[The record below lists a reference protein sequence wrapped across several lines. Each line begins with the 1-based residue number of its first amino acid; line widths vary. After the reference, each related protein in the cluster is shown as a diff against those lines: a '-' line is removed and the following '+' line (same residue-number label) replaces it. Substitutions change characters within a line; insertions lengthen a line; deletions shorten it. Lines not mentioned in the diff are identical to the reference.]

1 MPLNYSIL
9 LKLSQIQG
17 KNLMNQGQRNPKSR
31 KYLTELVQTYIV
43 KALHAAR
50 QWRVQLIGNWLYK
63 YSSWGVTS
71 LFLVGVSL
79 SIVMAA
85 CSPPNA
91 NNPTGK
97 PGTTSQSDVT
107 LNFVSYSVTN
117 AAYQQIIPKFIEQWK
132 KEHNQNV
139 TFNQSYDGS
148 GSQTL
153 AVIDGKEAD
162 VVHLSLALDINKL
175 VQAGFIQPGWE
186 KEAPNDAIVTKSLDA
201 IAIREGNP
209 KNIKTWADLAR
220 NGVNVV
226 TPDPRTSG
234 GARWNFLS
242 LWGSVTKTGGN
253 ENQAIDFTAKVY
265 NNAPLLPKTAR
276 NATELFFNDNKGDV
290 LINYENEMIL
300 LAKNGKKISY
310 VVPDVNISIDN
321 PVAVVDKNV
330 DKHGT
335 RAIAEAFIKFLYTP
349 ESQREFTKL
358 GFRPVDLTVSQ
369 EVESKFPKIKTV
381 FKAQDLG
388 GWDEIQKKFFDE
400 GAIFD
405 KIRAKKS

>member
-1 MPLNYSIL
+1 
-9 LKLSQIQG
+9 
-17 KNLMNQGQRNPKSR
+17 MNQGQRTPKSR
-31 KYLTELVQTYIV
+31 RYLTELVQTYIV

-50 QWRVQLIGNWLYK
+50 QWRVQLIRNWLYK
-63 YSSWGVTS
+63 YSSWGVVS

-79 SIVMAA
+79 SVVMSA
-85 CSPPNA
+85 CSSPNVD
-91 NNPTGK
+91 NTGNA
-97 PGTTSQSDVT
+97 GAASQRDVT
-107 LNFVSYSVTN
+107 LTFVSYSVTS
-117 AAYQQIIPKFIEQWK
+117 AAYQQIIPKFIELWK

-148 GSQTL
+148 GSQTF

-162 VVHLSLALDINKL
+162 VVHLSLAIDINKL
-175 VQAGFIQPGWE
+175 VEVGFIQPGWE
-186 KEAPNDAIVTKSLDA
+186 KEAPNDAIVTKSVDA

-220 NGVNVV
+220 DGVNVV

-253 ENQAIDFTAKVY
+253 ENQAIEFTSKVY

-290 LINYENEMIL
+290 LLNYENEMIL
-300 LAKNGKKISY
+300 LAKNGKKFSY
-310 VVPDVNISIDN
+310 FVPDVNISIDN

-335 RAIAEAFIKFLYTP
+335 RPIAEAFIKFLYTP

-358 GFRPVDLTVSQ
+358 GFRPVDLTVTK
-369 EVESKFPKIKTV
+369 EVEGKFPKIKTI

>member
-1 MPLNYSIL
+1 
-9 LKLSQIQG
+9 
-17 KNLMNQGQRNPKSR
+17 MNQGQRPPKSR
-31 KYLTELVQTYIV
+31 RYLTELVQTYIV

-50 QWRVQLIGNWLYK
+50 QWRVQLIRWLYK
-63 YSSWGVTS
+63 YSAWGVAS

-85 CSPPNA
+85 CSPRNINNTGNA
-91 NNPTGK
+91 GAAF
-97 PGTTSQSDVT
+97 QSDVT
-107 LNFVSYSVTN
+107 LTFVSYSVTS

-175 VQAGFIQPGWE
+175 VEAGFIQPGWE

-220 NGVNVV
+220 DGVNVV

-253 ENQAIDFTAKVY
+253 ENQAIDFTSKVY

-276 NATELFFNDNKGDV
+276 NATELFFNDNQGDV
-290 LINYENEMIL
+290 LLNYENEMIL
-300 LAKNGKKISY
+300 LAQNGKKISY

-335 RAIAEAFIKFLYTP
+335 RPIAEAFIKFLYTP

-358 GFRPVDLTVSQ
+358 GFRPVNLTITK
-369 EVESKFPKIKTV
+369 EVEGKFPKIKTI
-381 FKAQDLG
+381 FKAEDLG
-388 GWDEIQKKFFDE
+388 GWKEIQKKFFDE

>member
-1 MPLNYSIL
+1 
-9 LKLSQIQG
+9 
-17 KNLMNQGQRNPKSR
+17 MNQGQRTPKSR
-31 KYLTELVQTYIV
+31 RYLTELVQTYIG

-50 QWRVQLIGNWLYK
+50 QRRVQLIRWLYK
-63 YSSWGVTS
+63 YSAWGVVS

-85 CSPPNA
+85 CSPRNVNNTGNA
-91 NNPTGK
+91 GAA
-97 PGTTSQSDVT
+97 SQSDVT
-107 LNFVSYSVTN
+107 LTFVSYSVTN

-132 KEHNQNV
+132 KEHNQNI

-175 VQAGFIQPGWE
+175 VEAGFIQPGWE

-201 IAIREGNP
+201 IAIRQGNP
-209 KNIKTWADLAR
+209 KNIKTWTDLAQD
-220 NGVNVV
+220 GVNVV
-226 TPDPRTSG
+226 TADPRTSG

-253 ENQAIDFTAKVY
+253 ENQAIDFISKVY

-276 NATELFFNDNKGDV
+276 NASEVFFKDGQGDV
-290 LINYENEMIL
+290 LLNYENEMIL
-300 LAKNGKKISY
+300 STQNGEKISY

-335 RAIAEAFIKFLYTP
+335 RLLAEAFIKFLYTP
-349 ESQREFTKL
+349 DSQREFTKL
-358 GFRPVDLTVSQ
+358 GFRPVDLTIAK
-369 EVESKFPKIKTV
+369 ETEANFPKIKTI
-381 FKAQDLG
+381 FKAEDLG
-388 GWDEIQKKFFDE
+388 GWNEIQKKFFDE

>member
-1 MPLNYSIL
+1 
-9 LKLSQIQG
+9 
-17 KNLMNQGQRNPKSR
+17 MNQGQRNPKSR
-31 KYLTELVQTYIV
+31 EYLTELVQTYIV

-186 KEAPNDAIVTKSLDA
+186 TEAPNDAIVTKSLDA

-253 ENQAIDFTAKVY
+253 ENQAIDFTSKVY

-358 GFRPVDLTVSQ
+358 GFRPVDLTVSK

>member
-1 MPLNYSIL
+1 M
-9 LKLSQIQG
+9 
-17 KNLMNQGQRNPKSR
+17 
-31 KYLTELVQTYIV
+31 TELVQTYIA
-43 KALHAAR
+43 KALHTTR
-50 QWRVQLIGNWLYK
+50 QWRVQLIRNWLYK
-63 YSSWGVTS
+63 YSSLGVVS

-79 SIVMAA
+79 SVIMAA
-85 CSPPNA
+85 CSPRNTDNA
-91 NNPTGK
+91 GAA
-97 PGTTSQSDVT
+97 SQSDVT
-107 LNFVSYSVTN
+107 LTFVSYSVTN

-175 VQAGFIQPGWE
+175 VQAGFIQAGWE
-186 KEAPNDAIVTKSLDA
+186 KEAPNDAIVTKSLNA

-220 NGVNVV
+220 NGINVV

-242 LWGSVTKTGGN
+242 LWGSVTETGKT
-253 ENQAIDFTAKVY
+253 ENQAIDFTSKVY
-265 NNAPLLPKTAR
+265 NNVPLLPKTAR
-276 NATELFFNDNKGDV
+276 NATELFYNDNQGDV
-290 LINYENEMIL
+290 LLNYENEMIL

-310 VVPDVNISIDN
+310 IVPDINISIDN

-335 RAIAEAFIKFLYTP
+335 RPIAEAFIKFLYTP
-349 ESQREFTKL
+349 ESQREFTNL
-358 GFRPVDLTVSQ
+358 GFRPVDLTVSK
-369 EVESKFPKIKTV
+369 EMEGKFPKIKTI

>member
-9 LKLSQIQG
+9 LKLSQIKG
-17 KNLMNQGQRNPKSR
+17 KNLMNQGQRTPKSR
-31 KYLTELVQTYIV
+31 RYLTELVQTYIV
-43 KALHAAR
+43 KALHTAR
-50 QWRVQLIGNWLYK
+50 QWRVQLIRWLYK
-63 YSSWGVTS
+63 YSAWGVAS
-71 LFLVGVSL
+71 LFLVGLSL

-85 CSPPNA
+85 CSPRNVNNTGNA
-91 NNPTGK
+91 GVA
-97 PGTTSQSDVT
+97 SQSDVT
-107 LNFVSYSVTN
+107 LTFVSYSVTS

-148 GSQTL
+148 GSQTI

-175 VQAGFIQPGWE
+175 VEAGFIQSGWE
-186 KEAPNDAIVTKSLDA
+186 KEAPNDAIVTKSVDA

-220 NGVNVV
+220 DGVNVMM
-226 TPDPRTSG
+226 PDPRTSG

-242 LWGSVTKTGGN
+242 LWGSVTKAGGN
-253 ENQAIDFTAKVY
+253 ENQAIDFISKVY

-276 NATELFFNDNKGDV
+276 NASELFFKDGQGDV
-290 LINYENEMIL
+290 LLNYENEMIL
-300 LAKNGKKISY
+300 SVQNGEKVPF

-321 PVAVVDKNV
+321 PVAIVDKNV

-335 RAIAEAFIKFLYTP
+335 RLIAEAFIKFLYTP
-349 ESQREFTKL
+349 DSQREFSKL
-358 GFRPVDLTVSQ
+358 GFRPVDLTIAK
-369 EVESKFPKIKTV
+369 ETAANFPKIKTI
-381 FKAQDLG
+381 FKAEDLG

>member
-1 MPLNYSIL
+1 
-9 LKLSQIQG
+9 
-17 KNLMNQGQRNPKSR
+17 
-31 KYLTELVQTYIV
+31 
-43 KALHAAR
+43 
-50 QWRVQLIGNWLYK
+50 
-63 YSSWGVTS
+63 
-71 LFLVGVSL
+71 
-79 SIVMAA
+79 MAA
-85 CSPPNA
+85 CSPRDINNTGNA
-91 NNPTGK
+91 SAV
-97 PGTTSQSDVT
+97 SQNDVT
-107 LNFVSYSVTN
+107 LTFVSYSVTS

-132 KEHNQNV
+132 KEHKQNV

-186 KEAPNDAIVTKSLDA
+186 KEAPNDAIVTKSLEA
-201 IAIREGNP
+201 IAVREGNP

-220 NGVNVV
+220 DGVNVV

-242 LWGSVTKTGGN
+242 LWGSVTETGKN
-253 ENQAIDFTAKVY
+253 ENQAIDFTSKVY

-276 NATELFFNDNKGDV
+276 NATELFYNDNQGDV
-290 LINYENEMIL
+290 LLNYENEMIL

-310 VVPDVNISIDN
+310 IVPDINISIDN
-321 PVAVVDKNV
+321 PVAVVDKNA

-335 RAIAEAFIKFLYTP
+335 RPIAEAFIKFLYTP

-358 GFRPVDLTVSQ
+358 GFRPVDLTVLK
-369 EVESKFPKIKTV
+369 ETEGNFPKIKTI

>member
-1 MPLNYSIL
+1 
-9 LKLSQIQG
+9 
-17 KNLMNQGQRNPKSR
+17 MNQGQRTFKSR
-31 KYLTELVQTYIV
+31 RYLTELVQTYIV
-43 KALHAAR
+43 KALHARR
-50 QWRVQLIGNWLYK
+50 QWRIQLIRNWLYK
-63 YSSWGVTS
+63 YSSLGVAS

-79 SIVMAA
+79 SVIMAA
-85 CSPPNA
+85 CSPRDI
-91 NNPTGK
+91 NNTGNT
-97 PGTTSQSDVT
+97 GAVSQNDVT
-107 LNFVSYSVTN
+107 LTFVSYSVTS

-175 VQAGFIQPGWE
+175 VQAGFIQPAWE
-186 KEAPNDAIVTKSLDA
+186 KEAPNDAIVTKSLNA

-220 NGVNVV
+220 DGVNVV

-242 LWGSVTKTGGN
+242 LWGSVIETGKN
-253 ENQAIDFTAKVY
+253 ENQAIDFTSKVY

-276 NATELFFNDNKGDV
+276 NATELFFNDNQGDV
-290 LINYENEMIL
+290 LLNYENEMIL

-310 VVPDVNISIDN
+310 IVPDINISIDN

-335 RAIAEAFIKFLYTP
+335 RPIAEAFIKFLYTS

-358 GFRPVDLTVSQ
+358 GFRPVDLTVTK
-369 EVESKFPKIKTV
+369 ETEGKFPKIKTI

>member
-1 MPLNYSIL
+1 
-9 LKLSQIQG
+9 
-17 KNLMNQGQRNPKSR
+17 MNQGQRTPKSR
-31 KYLTELVQTYIV
+31 RYLTELVQTYIV

-50 QWRVQLIGNWLYK
+50 QWHVQLIRWLYK
-63 YSSWGVTS
+63 YSAWGVAS

-85 CSPPNA
+85 CSPRNVNNTGNA
-91 NNPTGK
+91 GAV
-97 PGTTSQSDVT
+97 SQSDVT
-107 LNFVSYSVTN
+107 LTFVSYSVTN

-132 KEHNQNV
+132 KEHNQNI

-175 VQAGFIQPGWE
+175 VEAGFIQSGWE
-186 KEAPNDAIVTKSLDA
+186 KEAPNDAIVTKSLNA
-201 IAIREGNP
+201 IAIRQGNP
-209 KNIKTWADLAR
+209 KNIKTWTDLAQD
-220 NGVNVV
+220 GVKVV
-226 TPDPRTSG
+226 TADPRTSG

-253 ENQAIDFTAKVY
+253 ENQAIDFISKVY

-276 NATELFFNDNKGDV
+276 NASEVFFKDGQGDI
-290 LINYENEMIL
+290 LLNYENEMIL
-300 LAKNGKKISY
+300 SMQNGEKISY

-335 RAIAEAFIKFLYTP
+335 RPIAEAFIKFLYTP
-349 ESQREFTKL
+349 DSQREFTKL
-358 GFRPVDLTVSQ
+358 GFRPVDLAIAKET
-369 EVESKFPKIKTV
+369 EANFPKIKTI
-381 FKAQDLG
+381 FKAEDLG
-388 GWDEIQKKFFDE
+388 GWNEIQKKFFDE

>member
-1 MPLNYSIL
+1 
-9 LKLSQIQG
+9 
-17 KNLMNQGQRNPKSR
+17 MNQGQRTFKSR
-31 KYLTELVQTYIV
+31 RYLTELVQTYIV
-43 KALHAAR
+43 KALHTTR
-50 QWRVQLIGNWLYK
+50 QWRVQLIRNWLYK
-63 YSSWGVTS
+63 YSSLGVVS

-79 SIVMAA
+79 SVIMAA
-85 CSPPNA
+85 CSPRDI
-91 NNPTGK
+91 NNTGN
-97 PGTTSQSDVT
+97 TSAVSQNDVT
-107 LNFVSYSVTN
+107 LTFVSYSVTS

-220 NGVNVV
+220 DGVNVV

-242 LWGSVTKTGGN
+242 LWGSVTETGKN
-253 ENQAIDFTAKVY
+253 ENQAIDFTSKVY

-276 NATELFFNDNKGDV
+276 NATELFFNDNQGDV
-290 LINYENEMIL
+290 LLNYENEMIL

-310 VVPDVNISIDN
+310 IVPDINISIDN

-335 RAIAEAFIKFLYTP
+335 RAIAEAFIKFLYTA

-358 GFRPVDLTVSQ
+358 GFRPVDLTVTK
-369 EVESKFPKIKTV
+369 EMEGKFPKIKTI

>member
-1 MPLNYSIL
+1 
-9 LKLSQIQG
+9 
-17 KNLMNQGQRNPKSR
+17 MNQGQRTSKSR
-31 KYLTELVQTYIV
+31 RYLTELVQTYIV
-43 KALHAAR
+43 KALHTAK
-50 QWRVQLIGNWLYK
+50 QWRVQLIRWLYK
-63 YSSWGVTS
+63 YSAWSVAS
-71 LFLVGVSL
+71 LFLVGLSL

-85 CSPPNA
+85 CSPRNVNNTGNA
-91 NNPTGK
+91 GVA
-97 PGTTSQSDVT
+97 SQSDVT
-107 LNFVSYSVTN
+107 LTFVSYSVTN

-175 VQAGFIQPGWE
+175 VEAGFIQSGWE
-186 KEAPNDAIVTKSLDA
+186 KEAPNDAIVTKSLEA

-220 NGVNVV
+220 DGVNVMM
-226 TPDPRTSG
+226 PDPRSSG

-242 LWGSVTKTGGN
+242 LWGSVTKAGGN
-253 ENQAIDFTAKVY
+253 ENQAIDFISKVY

-276 NATELFFNDNKGDV
+276 NASELFFKDGQGDV
-290 LINYENEMIL
+290 LLNYENEMIL
-300 LAKNGKKISY
+300 SAQNGEKFPF

-321 PVAVVDKNV
+321 PVAIVDKNV
-330 DKHGT
+330 DKHRT
-335 RAIAEAFIKFLYTP
+335 RPIAEAFIQFLYTP
-349 ESQREFTKL
+349 DSQREFSKL
-358 GFRPVDLTVSQ
+358 GFRPVDLTIAK
-369 EVESKFPKIKTV
+369 ETAANFPKIKTI
-381 FKAQDLG
+381 FKAEDLG
-388 GWDEIQKKFFDE
+388 GWEEIQKKFFDE

>member
-1 MPLNYSIL
+1 
-9 LKLSQIQG
+9 
-17 KNLMNQGQRNPKSR
+17 MNQGQRTPKSR
-31 KYLTELVQTYIV
+31 RYLTELVHTYIV
-43 KALHAAR
+43 KALHTAR
-50 QWRVQLIGNWLYK
+50 QWRVQLIRWLYK
-63 YSSWGVTS
+63 YSSWGVVS
-71 LFLVGVSL
+71 LFFVGVSL

-85 CSPPNA
+85 CSPPNID
-91 NNPTGK
+91 NTGNA
-97 PGTTSQSDVT
+97 GATSQSDVT
-107 LNFVSYSVTN
+107 LTFVSYSVTS

-175 VQAGFIQPGWE
+175 VQANFIQPGWE
-186 KEAPNDAIVTKSLDA
+186 KEAPNNAIVTKSVNA
-201 IAIREGNP
+201 IAVREGNP
-209 KNIKTWADLAR
+209 KNIKTWADLAGD
-220 NGVNVV
+220 GVNVMM
-226 TPDPRTSG
+226 PDPRTSG

-253 ENQAIDFTAKVY
+253 ENQAIDFTSKVY

-290 LINYENEMIL
+290 LLNYENEMIL
-300 LAKNGKKISY
+300 SVQNGKKISY
-310 VVPDVNISIDN
+310 VVPDINISIDN

-330 DKHGT
+330 DKHRT
-335 RAIAEAFIKFLYTP
+335 RPIAEAFIKFLYTP
-349 ESQREFTKL
+349 ESQREFSKL
-358 GFRPVDLTVSQ
+358 GFRPVDLTIAK
-369 EVESKFPKIKTV
+369 ETAANFPKIKTI
-381 FKAQDLG
+381 FKAEDLG

>member
-1 MPLNYSIL
+1 
-9 LKLSQIQG
+9 
-17 KNLMNQGQRNPKSR
+17 MNQGQRTPKTR
-31 KYLTELVQTYIV
+31 RYLTELVQTYIV
-43 KALHAAR
+43 QALHTAR
-50 QWRVQLIGNWLYK
+50 QWRVQLIRWLYK
-63 YSSWGVTS
+63 YSSWGVAS
-71 LFLVGVSL
+71 LFLVGLSL

-85 CSPPNA
+85 CSPRNID
-91 NNPTGK
+91 NTGSA
-97 PGTTSQSDVT
+97 GAASQSDVNLT
-107 LNFVSYSVTN
+107 FVSYSVTS

-139 TFNQSYDGS
+139 TFKQSYDGS

-175 VQAGFIQPGWE
+175 VEAGFIQPGWE
-186 KEAPNDAIVTKSLDA
+186 KEAPNDAIVTKSLNA

-220 NGVNVV
+220 DGVNVMM
-226 TPDPRTSG
+226 PDPRTSG

-242 LWGSVTKTGGN
+242 LWGSVTKTGGS
-253 ENQAIDFTAKVY
+253 ENQAIDFISKVY

-276 NATELFFNDNKGDV
+276 NASELFFKDGEGDV
-290 LINYENEMIL
+290 LLNYENEMIL
-300 LAKNGKKISY
+300 SAQNGEKVPF

-330 DKHGT
+330 DKHRT
-335 RAIAEAFIKFLYTP
+335 RPIAEAFIKFLYTP
-349 ESQREFTKL
+349 DSQREFAKL
-358 GFRPVDLTVSQ
+358 GFRPVDLTIAK
-369 EVESKFPKIKTV
+369 ETAANFPKIKTI
-381 FKAQDLG
+381 FKAEDLG

>member
-1 MPLNYSIL
+1 
-9 LKLSQIQG
+9 
-17 KNLMNQGQRNPKSR
+17 MNQGQRNPKSR

>member
-1 MPLNYSIL
+1 M
-9 LKLSQIQG
+9 
-17 KNLMNQGQRNPKSR
+17 
-31 KYLTELVQTYIV
+31 TELVQTYIV

-50 QWRVQLIGNWLYK
+50 QWRVQLIRWLYK
-63 YSSWGVTS
+63 YSTWGVAS

-85 CSPPNA
+85 CSPRNVNNTGNA
-91 NNPTGK
+91 DAA
-97 PGTTSQSDVT
+97 SQSNVT
-107 LNFVSYSVTN
+107 LTFVSYSVTN
-117 AAYQQIIPKFIEQWK
+117 AAYQQIIPKFIAQWK
-132 KEHNQNV
+132 KEHNQNI

-186 KEAPNDAIVTKSLDA
+186 KEAPNDAIVTKSLNA
-201 IAIREGNP
+201 IAIRQGNP
-209 KNIKTWADLAR
+209 KNIKTWPDLAQD
-220 NGVNVV
+220 GVKVV
-226 TPDPRTSG
+226 TADPRTSG

-253 ENQAIDFTAKVY
+253 ENQAIDFIAKVY

-276 NATELFFNDNKGDV
+276 NASEVFFKDGQGDV
-290 LINYENEMIL
+290 LLNYENEMIL
-300 LAKNGKKISY
+300 STQNGEKISY

-335 RAIAEAFIKFLYTP
+335 RPIAEAFIKFLYTP
-349 ESQREFTKL
+349 DSQREFTKL
-358 GFRPVDLTVSQ
+358 GFRPVSLAIAKET
-369 EVESKFPKIKTV
+369 EANFPKIKTI
-381 FKAQDLG
+381 FKAEDLG
-388 GWDEIQKKFFDE
+388 GWNEIQKKFFDE

>member
-1 MPLNYSIL
+1 M
-9 LKLSQIQG
+9 
-17 KNLMNQGQRNPKSR
+17 
-31 KYLTELVQTYIV
+31 TELVQTYIV

>member
-1 MPLNYSIL
+1 
-9 LKLSQIQG
+9 
-17 KNLMNQGQRNPKSR
+17 MNQGQRTPKSR
-31 KYLTELVQTYIV
+31 RYLTEFVQTYIV
-43 KALHAAR
+43 KTLHAAR
-50 QWRVQLIGNWLYK
+50 QWRVQLIRWLYK
-63 YSSWGVTS
+63 YSAWGVAS

-85 CSPPNA
+85 CSPRNVNNTGNA
-91 NNPTGK
+91 GAA
-97 PGTTSQSDVT
+97 SQSDVT
-107 LNFVSYSVTN
+107 LTFVSYSVTN

-132 KEHNQNV
+132 KEHNQNI

-175 VQAGFIQPGWE
+175 VEAGFIQSGWE
-186 KEAPNDAIVTKSLDA
+186 KEAPNDAIVTKSLNA
-201 IAIREGNP
+201 IAIRQGNP
-209 KNIKTWADLAR
+209 KNIKTWTDLAQD
-220 NGVNVV
+220 GVNVV
-226 TPDPRTSG
+226 TADPRTSG

-253 ENQAIDFTAKVY
+253 ENQAIDFIAKVY

-276 NATELFFNDNKGDV
+276 NASEVFLKDGQGDV
-290 LINYENEMIL
+290 LLNYENEMIL
-300 LAKNGKKISY
+300 STQNGEKISY

-335 RAIAEAFIKFLYTP
+335 RPIAEAFIKFLYTP

-358 GFRPVDLTVSQ
+358 GFRPVDLTIAK
-369 EVESKFPKIKTV
+369 ETEANFPKIKTI
-381 FKAQDLG
+381 FKAEDLG
-388 GWDEIQKKFFDE
+388 GWNEIQKKFFDE